1 MKRGQGPGQW
11 TKVLRRGAALFLA
24 TVTVWVLSLTA
35 DMGAAAETFRTL
47 AESPAFVAAALQ
59 AELGHVETGTDTLDA
74 LESWQRLVL
83 DQSPTLMA
91 GRAQVS
97 RYLSDATAQG
107 DADPEPPQPSAVQ
120 EPDDPEDPH
129 QLPAS
134 TTAPDDIVGRT
145 LAPVSGDGYASAG
158 GVYIENRPGLPLD
171 VAALASAALTL
182 ELPADGPQVLI
193 MHTHGTE
200 AYTPDGAD
208 VYTPSGDCR
217 TTDENYNMI
226 RVGEE
231 IASVLTSM
239 GLTVL
244 HDKELYDYPNYS
256 GSYDRSLAAVEQY
269 LQDYPSIRVVLD
281 VHRDALVGSNGEVYK
296 LVSTEAE
303 QKVAQ
308 VMLVVGTDDNGADH
322 PDWKN
327 NLAFAVALQ
336 KELVRGYSSLARPI
350 VLRSSSYNQQL
361 RPGYL
366 LVEVGGHGNT
376 LTEAIAGARMWA
388 DNVARTLTS
397 LGN

>member
-1 MKRGQGPGQW
+1 MPMRRGQGRW
-11 TKVLRRGAALFLA
+11 SKMLRRGTALFLT

-35 DMGAAAETFRTL
+35 DMGAAAQTFQTL
-47 AESPAFVAAALQ
+47 AESPAFVSAALR
-59 AELGHVETGTDTLDA
+59 AELGNLTLEDDPMNG
-74 LESWQRLVL
+74 LEGWQRLVL
-83 DQSPTLMA
+83 RQSPALMA
-91 GRAQVS
+91 FEGGPD
-97 RYLSDATAQG
+97 LSGEQPEQEPGATQA
-107 DADPEPPQPSAVQ
+107 PSM

-281 VHRDALVGSNGEVYK
+281 VHRDALIGEDGTVYK
-296 LVSTEAE
+296 PITTIDGVKT
-303 QKVAQ
+303 AQ
-308 VMLVVGTDDNGADH
+308 VMLVMGSNAKYDH
-322 PDWKN
+322 PDWQE
-327 NLAFAVALQ
+327 NLSLAVKVQREMNTLWPT
-336 KELVRGYSSLARPI
+336 LARPI
-350 VLRSSSYNQQL
+350 GLRENRYNQQTTT
-361 RPGYL
+361 GSL
-366 LVEVGGHGNT
+366 LVEIGAHGNT
-376 LTEAIAGARMWA
+376 LQEALAAARCFARAAGAVLLA
-388 DNVARTLTS
+388 YK
-397 LGN
+397 

>member
-256 GSYDRSLAAVEQY
+256 GAYNRSLAAIEKY
-269 LQDYPSIRVVLD
+269 RAEYPSLLYILD
-281 VHRDALVGSNGEVYK
+281 VHRDAVADSEGNNYK
-296 LVSTEAE
+296 LLCAE
-303 QKVAQ
+303 EPGAAQ
-308 VMLVVGTDDNGADH
+308 LEFVIGSSGGGLEH
-322 PDWKN
+322 PDWRE
-327 NLAFAVALQ
+327 NLKLACAVQETLYAKYPTLMRPVT
-336 KELVRGYSSLARPI
+336 VRNSR
-350 VLRSSSYNQQL
+350 YNQQVTT
-361 RPGYL
+361 GSL
-366 LVEVGGHGNT
+366 LIEVGTAGNS
-376 LTEAIAGARMWA
+376 LDEALAAARLFAAGFAETVLA
-388 DNVARTLTS
+388 
-397 LGN
+397 

>member
-1 MKRGQGPGQW
+1 M
-11 TKVLRRGAALFLA
+11 LRRGTALFLT

-35 DMGAAAETFRTL
+35 DMGAAAQTFQTL
-47 AESPAFVAAALQ
+47 AESPAFVSAALR
-59 AELGHVETGTDTLDA
+59 AELGNLTLEDDPMNG
-74 LESWQRLVL
+74 LEGWQRLVL
-83 DQSPTLMA
+83 RQSPALMA
-91 GRAQVS
+91 FEGGPD
-97 RYLSDATAQG
+97 LSGEQPEQEPGATQA
-107 DADPEPPQPSAVQ
+107 PSM

-239 GLTVL
+239 GLTAL

-281 VHRDALVGSNGEVYK
+281 VHRDALIGEDGTVYK
-296 LVSTEAE
+296 PITTIDGVKT
-303 QKVAQ
+303 AQ
-308 VMLVVGTDDNGADH
+308 VMLVMGSNAKYDH
-322 PDWKN
+322 PDWQE
-327 NLAFAVALQ
+327 NLSLAVKVQREMNTLWPT
-336 KELVRGYSSLARPI
+336 LARPI
-350 VLRSSSYNQQL
+350 GLRENRYNQQTTT
-361 RPGYL
+361 GSL
-366 LVEVGGHGNT
+366 LVEIGAHGNT
-376 LTEAIAGARMWA
+376 LQEALAAARCFARAAGAVLLA
-388 DNVARTLTS
+388 YK
-397 LGN
+397 

>member
-74 LESWQRLVL
+74 LERWQRLVL

-97 RYLSDATAQG
+97 RYLSDPTAQG
-107 DADPEPPQPSAVQ
+107 DVDPEPPQPSAVQ

-281 VHRDALVGSNGEVYK
+281 VHRDALIGEDGTVYK
-296 LVSTEAE
+296 PITTIDGVKT
-303 QKVAQ
+303 AQ
-308 VMLVVGTDDNGADH
+308 VMLVMGSNAKYDH
-322 PDWKN
+322 PDWQE
-327 NLAFAVALQ
+327 NLSLAVKVQREMNTLWPT
-336 KELVRGYSSLARPI
+336 LARPI
-350 VLRSSSYNQQL
+350 GLRENRYNQQTTT
-361 RPGYL
+361 GSL
-366 LVEVGGHGNT
+366 LVEIGAHGNT
-376 LTEAIAGARMWA
+376 LQEALAAARCFARAAGAVLLA
-388 DNVARTLTS
+388 YK
-397 LGN
+397 